1 MSGLEQ
7 RERGFGQVPFVG
19 DLPFVVGFDEHRA
32 RQAQQRSGV
41 GKTPTTSV
49 QRLTSLFN
57 RSSGWSTRSF
67 PVRDRE
73 IGEGGDVVGALA
85 SRPRSA
91 GWSIRFSTGSDAVAA
106 MLNPALKIHPVVSMA
121 ASKGQTLP
129 YKLYRCVNNV
139 GQRC

>member
-1 MSGLEQ
+1 LEQ

-57 RSSGWSTRSF
+57 RSSGLVDQIFFQCGTGKSAKAVMSS
-67 PVRDRE
+67 E
-73 IGEGGDVVGALA
+73 A
-85 SRPRSA
+85 SRAAR
-91 GWSIRFSTGSDAVAA
+91 GRRDGRFGSVRAA
-106 MLNPALKIHPVVSMA
+106 
-121 ASKGQTLP
+121 TL
-129 YKLYRCVNNV
+129 
-139 GQRC
+139 